1 MAVNT
6 YLQVHLTSGA
16 KKVVVTAPIYDGP
29 MYVVGV
35 NLDTYDAS
43 AKVVSC
49 GSCATN
55 ALAPL
60 AKVIHE
66 SFGIEE
72 GFMATVHSVTPSQKI
87 LDGLGSPGKVF
98 LEFRQ
103 TIIILIWIEKH
114 FYS

>member
-1 MAVNT
+1 MLWTHGFNH
-6 YLQVHLTSGA
+6 LQVHLNSGA
-16 KKVVVTAPIYDGP
+16 KKVVVSAPIYDGP

-98 LEFRQ
+98 KNADSQ
-103 TIIILIWIEKH
+103 
-114 FYS
+114 